1 MIDEMNIKAIIIGSS
16 GTGKTNII
24 RAATNNPFEEEN
36 NSTLA
41 SSFVSKS
48 IDIDKKTYHIELWDT
63 AGQERYKS
71 LTKIF
76 IIDSKIVI
84 FVYDITQ
91 KKSFEE
97 VDYWAQLAKESLG
110 NYPIYALFG
119 NKKDL
124 YLDEEVDEEQGKKK
138 AEEIGAFFR
147 LTSAKTEG
155 DNINEYIKELVKM
168 YINKINSNDKDSNET
183 YHREESFT
191 LQHRKENK
199 QKKNGCCEKS

>member
-1 MIDEMNIKAIIIGSS
+1 MIDDINIKVIIIGTS

-24 RAATNNPFEEEN
+24 RAATNTPFEEDN
-36 NSTLA
+36 HSTLT
-41 SSFVSKS
+41 SSFVSKN
-48 IDIDKKTYHIELWDT
+48 IIIEKKTYHIELWDT
-63 AGQERYKS
+63 AGQEKFKS

-97 VDYWAQLAKESLG
+97 LDYWVKLTKEALG
-110 NYPIYALFG
+110 EYPVYALFG

-124 YLDEEVDEEQGKKK
+124 YLDEEVDEEEGKKK
-138 AEEIGAFFR
+138 AEEIGAYFR
-147 LTSAKTEG
+147 LTSAKTERE
-155 DNINEYIKELVKM
+155 NLNEYITELVKM
-168 YINKINSNDKDSNET
+168 FINKNKNNDNSET

-191 LQHRKENK
+191 LQFTKKKKKKE
-199 QKKNGCCEKS
+199 GCCEKS